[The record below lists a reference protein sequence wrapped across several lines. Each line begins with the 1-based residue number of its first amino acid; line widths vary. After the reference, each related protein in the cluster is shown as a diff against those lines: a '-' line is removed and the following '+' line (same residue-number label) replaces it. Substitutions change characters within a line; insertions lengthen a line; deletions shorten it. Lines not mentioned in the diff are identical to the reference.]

1 MNPSENGGAVVFDPG
16 APMVHDR
23 ETPVVTKTQE
33 KAPEKTEAEKQVE
46 RLERE
51 NSELRRNAEFWAT
64 RAKGPEQRQVEQD
77 DEPEPIVK
85 AATPPNQTTDE
96 FLNSLN
102 AEGREALKKNGFLT
116 EEQLAGYLEKFEE
129 RISSRYAADQ
139 AGRTFDDQMN
149 REFPELLADNARVD
163 RGESPTSPI
172 YLKTAANYREL
183 ARDAGVTR
191 HDTQAARGL
200 MLAAARMAKKEI
212 DMEGAD
218 NGRTNADR
226 RDRIAAQSRS
236 GRGGGDDHTG
246 EQPSQLSEVQRQIIG
261 NLASFGLTPEKYKQ
275 YQGSPSARRNVG
287 G

>member
-1 MNPSENGGAVVFDPG
+1 
-16 APMVHDR
+16 
-23 ETPVVTKTQE
+23 
-33 KAPEKTEAEKQVE
+33 
-46 RLERE
+46 
-51 NSELRRNAEFWAT
+51 
-64 RAKGPEQRQVEQD
+64 
-77 DEPEPIVK
+77 
-85 AATPPNQTTDE
+85 
-96 FLNSLN
+96 
-102 AEGREALKKNGFLT
+102 
-116 EEQLAGYLEKFEE
+116 
-129 RISSRYAADQ
+129 
-139 AGRTFDDQMN
+139 MN

-172 YLKTAANYREL
+172 YLKTAANYRDL
-183 ARDAGVTR
+183 ARDAGITR

>member
-1 MNPSENGGAVVFDPG
+1 MNPPENGGAVVFDPG

-33 KAPEKTEAEKQVE
+33 KAAEKTEAEKQVE

-64 RAKGPEQRQVEQD
+64 RAKGPDQRQVEQD

-129 RISSRYAADQ
+129 RISSR
-139 AGRTFDDQMN
+139 
-149 REFPELLADNARVD
+149 
-163 RGESPTSPI
+163 
-172 YLKTAANYREL
+172 
-183 ARDAGVTR
+183 
-191 HDTQAARGL
+191 
-200 MLAAARMAKKEI
+200 
-212 DMEGAD
+212 
-218 NGRTNADR
+218 
-226 RDRIAAQSRS
+226 
-236 GRGGGDDHTG
+236 
-246 EQPSQLSEVQRQIIG
+246 
-261 NLASFGLTPEKYKQ
+261 
-275 YQGSPSARRNVG
+275 
-287 G
+287 